1 MKNGKKWLS
10 LLLALLCAVVCA
22 VPMWAAV
29 DNHSGEDGQRYSVVV
44 GLDRT
49 ELDLSG
55 LPCEPYYE
63 GTTLMVPLRLIA
75 EALGYTVSW
84 NAVSGAI
91 TVDDDYIQDV
101 TLYDGSAA
109 AAFSSHLKVID
120 MSRELELEQRVR
132 VIKGYTFVPLAFF
145 SEFFNDVSCANGV
158 IAVAPSVCELDV
170 GA

>member
-1 MKNGKKWLS
+1 MKSGKKWLS

-91 TVDDDYIQDV
+91 TVDDDYIQAV